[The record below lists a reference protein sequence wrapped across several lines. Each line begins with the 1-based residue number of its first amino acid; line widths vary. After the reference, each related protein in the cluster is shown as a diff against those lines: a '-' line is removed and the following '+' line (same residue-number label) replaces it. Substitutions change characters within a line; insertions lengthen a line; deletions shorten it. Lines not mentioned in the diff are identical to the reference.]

1 MEVFRQIKLKIYS
14 HDMNKKHIIILFCF
28 FFCSVLCAQ
37 VKSVDEYLP
46 VNYVKDA
53 SVDYTIYLQKAL
65 DENFNIKFPD
75 FPILINS
82 NGLNVKS
89 NQVLNFSENSK
100 LVMKPNTKER
110 YGVLNIKHVK
120 NVLINDPNIIGDKEN
135 HLGESGEWGMGINIW
150 ASSDITINNP
160 KISKTWGDGIYIGE
174 PPIQERKKNKSYAN
188 YNININGG
196 IINDCLRNGISI
208 ISGINITI
216 DGTSIQNMNTKAPK
230 GAIDI
235 EPNNKNNQIKNIIL
249 KNIITKNNFNGIIIY
264 LVNLAQEKKYDIDEI
279 VIENHRDYES
289 NNALIIRTYHKK
301 LKKYNDV
308 KGVAGEIK
316 INNNSYFGTKN
327 IYSHHPDIIFNPKIE
342 FSNIRYYKK
351 KLGKYI
357 LDTKAN
363 NLFLERINKDPRVQ
377 ILK

>member
-1 MEVFRQIKLKIYS
+1 
-14 HDMNKKHIIILFCF
+14 MNKKHIVILFWF
-28 FFCSVLCAQ
+28 FFCIVLSAQ
-37 VKSVDEYLP
+37 VKSIDKYLP
-46 VNYVKDA
+46 ANYVKDG

-65 DENFNIKFPD
+65 DENLNIQFPN

-82 NGLNVKS
+82 NGLNVRS

-100 LVMKPNTKER
+100 LVMKPNAKER
-110 YGVLNIKHVK
+110 YGLLNIKHVK
-120 NVLINDPNIIGDKEN
+120 NVLINNPNIIGDKEN
-135 HLGESGEWGMGINIW
+135 HLGEKGEWGVGINVW

-174 PPIQERKKNKSYAN
+174 PPIQERKKNKSYVN

-196 IINDCLRNGISI
+196 IIDDCLRNGISI

-216 DGTSIQNMNTKAPK
+216 DGTIIKNMNTKAPK

-249 KNIITKNNFNGIIIY
+249 KNIITKNNFNGIIVF
-264 LVNLAQEKKYDIDEI
+264 LVNIAQEKKYDIGDI

-289 NNALIIRTYHKK
+289 SSSLIIRTYHKK
-301 LKKYNDV
+301 HKDA
-308 KGVAGEIK
+308 KGVTGKIK
-316 INNNSYFGTKN
+316 IKNNSYFGTKN
-327 IYSHHPDIIFNPKIE
+327 VYSHHPDIMFNPKIE

-351 KLGKYI
+351 KLDKYI

-363 NLFLERINKDPRVQ
+363 KLFLERINKDPGVE